1 MNNAVMRQVMT
12 RIGFS
17 DPAAQAL
24 VDEQGMDTLDE
35 IKLLTDD
42 EVESLCKVIRRPG
55 GTIPAPN
62 VGGAPIPAPGVQVNL
77 RAEGHLKLLAFYLR
91 HMERVSRTVTPA
103 SITLDVI
110 RTLRELR
117 EFELS
122 YKVPDLDAPTINAKD
137 WPKTMESIE
146 EYLRSILGERKIPL
160 AYVVRKNEGIPG
172 GTDPSAGY
180 STKQDEMIARA
191 RHFTVDANGIRT
203 TDPVFIVNREKV
215 WDIIASITRDKDA
228 WTYVRPAQKTRDGRA
243 AFNNLYEHFLG
254 PNNVDNMATS
264 AENKLQSTVY
274 NGEQRRWDFER
285 YVNVHKQQHAI
296 LEGLVDHGY
305 AGIDKRSKVR
315 YLLEGIKTD
324 KFDAVKTRIM
334 SDPILRTDFDACVTL
349 YQDYIKQ
356 TSKTKTAANTINISE
371 LKTGKR
377 KFEKVEDR
385 YYTKEEYAALTPD
398 QKKELAS
405 KRTKRGHKPGDKDS
419 KVIKKAKPNPKNVI
433 SNLKQVNRQVAQL
446 AKQMKKAAVDDD
458 TYSTSSSSNK
468 DGDGKSK
475 DGDGKSRTGSNRD
488 NPSLTRQ
495 KKVQVTDSKK

>member
-146 EYLRSILGERKIPL
+146 EYLRSILGERKTPL
-160 AYVVRKNEGIPG
+160 AYVVRKNENIPG

-203 TDPVFIVNREKV
+203 TDPVFIVDREKV
-215 WDIIASITRDKDA
+215 WDIIASNAGTTLVTSTAKSSR
-228 WTYVRPAQKTRDGRA
+228 RPSPT
-243 AFNNLYEHFLG
+243 
-254 PNNVDNMATS
+254 
-264 AENKLQSTVY
+264 QSPTI
-274 NGEQRRWDFER
+274 E
-285 YVNVHKQQHAI
+285 
-296 LEGLVDHGY
+296 
-305 AGIDKRSKVR
+305 
-315 YLLEGIKTD
+315 
-324 KFDAVKTRIM
+324 
-334 SDPILRTDFDACVTL
+334 TL
-349 YQDYIKQ
+349 FP
-356 TSKTKTAANTINISE
+356 T
-371 LKTGKR
+371 
-377 KFEKVEDR
+377 
-385 YYTKEEYAALTPD
+385 
-398 QKKELAS
+398 
-405 KRTKRGHKPGDKDS
+405 
-419 KVIKKAKPNPKNVI
+419 
-433 SNLKQVNRQVAQL
+433 
-446 AKQMKKAAVDDD
+446 
-458 TYSTSSSSNK
+458 
-468 DGDGKSK
+468 
-475 DGDGKSRTGSNRD
+475 
-488 NPSLTRQ
+488 
-495 KKVQVTDSKK
+495 